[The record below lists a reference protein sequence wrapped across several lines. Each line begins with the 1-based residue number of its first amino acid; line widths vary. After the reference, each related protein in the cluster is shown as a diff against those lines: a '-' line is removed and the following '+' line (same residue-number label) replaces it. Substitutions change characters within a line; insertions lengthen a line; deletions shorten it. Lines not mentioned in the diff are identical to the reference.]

1 MKNIVLFIFIAI
13 LLSSCTLSGS
23 TPQLTKEENKNLII
37 FDQPEETIEISSY
50 KVFQVLEKRL
60 CSCLW
65 IIKREI

>member
-1 MKNIVLFIFIAI
+1 MKNIVLFIFIVI